1 MDSEWVEAEAGH
13 PRKYYRLTPSGRRH
27 LLQMARSWSTFAASL
42 DGLLEPLRKEG
53 R

>member
-1 MDSEWVEAEAGH
+1 VDSEWVEAEVGH

-27 LLQMARSWSTFAASL
+27 LLRMERSWSSFAASL